1 MHLQQYITGLNCRN
15 ATLLPP
21 SSTWLS
27 CSYKNVSSASFK
39 VLGSDVDKASV
50 QRYDT
55 AETITVSQNI
65 GNEIPNDPA
74 QFFLDFSTHV
84 K

>member
-1 MHLQQYITGLNCRN
+1 M
-15 ATLLPP
+15 
-21 SSTWLS
+21 
-27 CSYKNVSSASFK
+27 
-39 VLGSDVDKASV
+39 DKASV

-84 K
+84 KWEHYAVKVSVTKQRLKSYPRTTKTSAEQNK